1 MSRDPLGDRP
11 VVGTLPRPA
20 RGGSRTGARWVPG
33 SGRRA
38 GPRWQQV
45 DLGLFIGALGLSVVG
60 VVLVWSATRASSGGS
75 AALKQL
81 VALGVGIACA
91 AVVARLDVRSVR
103 ALAPV
108 VYVLAVLGLAAV
120 VSPLGSTVNGSRSW
134 IRLPGG
140 MTLQPSEL
148 MKVALAVGLAMLLAE
163 RAERG
168 LRQRHRDVVLA
179 WVVAGIPVLLVLAQ
193 PDLGSALVLVAMSV
207 VIIAAAGAPWLWTVA
222 VLVAGAGAVAAAFLT
237 PLLSGYQRNRL
248 RAFLDPSLDPQG
260 IGYQTRQ
267 VRVAIGSGG
276 LGGQG
281 LFEGRQTQGGFI
293 PFQETDFVFSVAGE
307 ELGFLG
313 AAGLVVLIGF
323 IVVRCVVVARRAD
336 AFGRL
341 VAIGVAV
348 WLGVQAF
355 ENIGMNLGLMPVTG
369 LPLPFVSSGGSSLIA
384 SWVAIG
390 LVGNV
395 AAASVRHR
403 GPAGPAGVGAG
414 GPSRATR

>member
-1 MSRDPLGDRP
+1 MQLD
-11 VVGTLPRPA
+11 VGL
-20 RGGSRTGARWVPG
+20 
-33 SGRRA
+33 
-38 GPRWQQV
+38 
-45 DLGLFIGALGLSVVG
+45 LIGALGLSVVG
-60 VVLVWSATRASSGGS
+60 VVLVWSATRASSGGT

-81 VALGVGIACA
+81 VALAVGLACA
-91 AVVARLDVRSVR
+91 AAVTRLDVRTVR
-103 ALAPV
+103 AVAPV

-140 MTLQPSEL
+140 MSLQPSEL

-168 LRQRHRDVVLA
+168 LRQPHRDVVLA
-179 WVVAGIPVLLVLAQ
+179 WVVAGIPVVLVLAQ
-193 PDLGSALVLVAMSV
+193 PDLGSALVLVAMAV
-207 VIIAAAGAPWLWTVA
+207 VIIAAAGAPGLWTAA
-222 VLVAGAGAVAAAFLT
+222 VLLAGVGAVAAAFLT
-237 PLLSGYQRNRL
+237 PVLSGYQRNRL

-267 VRVAIGSGG
+267 VRIAIGSGG

-281 LFEGRQTQGGFI
+281 LFEGRQTQSGFI

-313 AAGLVVLIGF
+313 AAGIVVLIAF

-348 WLGVQAF
+348 WMGVQAF

-384 SWVAIG
+384 SWVAVGI
-390 LVGNV
+390 VGNV
-395 AAASVRHR
+395 AAVSQGR
-403 GPAGPAGVGAG
+403 GPFPRRAPGRVRG
-414 GPSRATR
+414 GFRS

>member
-11 VVGTLPRPA
+11 VLAVGA
-20 RGGSRTGARWVPG
+20 GA
-33 SGRRA
+33 GRRA
-38 GPRWQQV
+38 TAGTRRSWLRV
-45 DLGLFIGALGLSVVG
+45 DLGLFIGAAGLSAVG
-60 VVLVWSATRASSGGS
+60 VVLVWSATRADSGAS

-81 VALGVGIACA
+81 VALLVGMACA
-91 AVVARLDVRSVR
+91 AVVTRLDVRAVR

-108 VYVLAVLGLAAV
+108 AYGLAVLGLVAV

-163 RAERG
+163 RADRG
-168 LRQRHRDVVLA
+168 LPQRHRDVALA
-179 WVVAGIPVLLVLAQ
+179 WLVAGIPVVLVLAQ
-193 PDLGSALVLVAMSV
+193 PDLGSALVLVAMAV
-207 VIIAAAGAPWLWTVA
+207 VIIAAAGAPALWTLG
-222 VLVAGAGAVAAAFLT
+222 VLAAGASAVTAAFLT
-237 PLLSGYQRNRL
+237 PVLSGYQRNRL

-267 VRVAIGSGG
+267 VRIAIGSGG

-313 AAGLVVLIGF
+313 AAGLVLLIGF
-323 IVVRCVVVARRAD
+323 IVVRCVLVARQAD

-341 VAIGVAV
+341 VAIGVGV
-348 WLGVQAF
+348 WFGVQAF
-355 ENIGMNLGLMPVTG
+355 ENIGMNLGVMPVTG

-384 SWVAIG
+384 SWVALG

-395 AAASVRHR
+395 AATSQVRSHLR
-403 GPAGPAGVGAG
+403 
-414 GPSRATR
+414 SYLR

>member
-11 VVGTLPRPA
+11 VLAVGA
-20 RGGSRTGARWVPG
+20 GA
-33 SGRRA
+33 GRRVTA
-38 GPRWQQV
+38 GTRRSWLRV
-45 DLGLFIGALGLSVVG
+45 DLGLFIGAAGLSAVG
-60 VVLVWSATRASSGGS
+60 VVLVWSATRADSGAA

-81 VALGVGIACA
+81 VALLGGMACA
-91 AVVARLDVRSVR
+91 AVVTRLDVRAVR

-108 VYVLAVLGLAAV
+108 AYGLAVLGLVAV

-163 RAERG
+163 RADRG
-168 LRQRHRDVVLA
+168 MPQRHRDIALA
-179 WVVAGIPVLLVLAQ
+179 WLVAGIPVVLVLAQ
-193 PDLGSALVLVAMSV
+193 PDLGSALVLVAMAV
-207 VIIAAAGAPWLWTVA
+207 VIIAAAGAPALWTLA
-222 VLVAGAGAVAAAFLT
+222 VLAAGASAVTAAFLT
-237 PLLSGYQRNRL
+237 PVLSGYQRNRL

-267 VRVAIGSGG
+267 VRIAIGSGG

-313 AAGLVVLIGF
+313 AAGLVLLIGF
-323 IVVRCVVVARRAD
+323 IVVRCVLVARRAD

-341 VAIGVAV
+341 VAIGVGV
-348 WLGVQAF
+348 WFGVQAF
-355 ENIGMNLGLMPVTG
+355 ENIGMNLGVMPVTG

-384 SWVAIG
+384 SWVALG

-395 AAASVRHR
+395 AATSHVRSHLR
-403 GPAGPAGVGAG
+403 
-414 GPSRATR
+414 

>member
-1 MSRDPLGDRP
+1 MQL
-11 VVGTLPRPA
+11 
-20 RGGSRTGARWVPG
+20 
-33 SGRRA
+33 
-38 GPRWQQV
+38 
-45 DLGLFIGALGLSVVG
+45 DLGLLIGALGLSVVG
-60 VVLVWSATRASSGGS
+60 VVLVWSATRASSGGT

-81 VALGVGIACA
+81 VALGVGMACA
-91 AVVARLDVRSVR
+91 AAVTRLDVRTVR
-103 ALAPV
+103 AVAPV

-140 MTLQPSEL
+140 MSLQPSEL

-179 WVVAGIPVLLVLAQ
+179 WVVAGIPIVLVLAQ
-193 PDLGSALVLVAMSV
+193 PDLGSALVLVAMAV
-207 VIIAAAGAPWLWTVA
+207 VIIAAAGAPGVWTVA
-222 VLVAGAGAVAAAFLT
+222 VLVTGGGAVAAAFLT
-237 PLLSGYQRNRL
+237 PVLSGYQRNRL

-313 AAGLVVLIGF
+313 AAGIVVLIAF

-348 WLGVQAF
+348 WMGVQAF

-384 SWVAIG
+384 SWVAVG

-395 AAASVRHR
+395 AAASHRRASSPRGASGRVRGAFR
-403 GPAGPAGVGAG
+403 G
-414 GPSRATR
+414 

>member
-11 VVGTLPRPA
+11 LLAAPSRL
-20 RGGSRTGARWVPG
+20 RGRTT
-33 SGRRA
+33 A
-38 GPRWQQV
+38 GPSWLRV
-45 DLGLFIGALGLSVVG
+45 DLGLLIGAFGLSVVG
-60 VVLVWSATRASSGGS
+60 VVLVWSATRVGSGGT

-81 VALGVGIACA
+81 VALLIGMACA
-91 AVVARLDVRSVR
+91 AVVTRVDVRAVR
-103 ALAPV
+103 AAAPV
-108 VYVLAVLGLAAV
+108 VYVLAVVGLAAV
-120 VSPLGSTVNGSRSW
+120 VSPLGTTVNGSRSW

-140 MTLQPSEL
+140 MSLQPSEL
-148 MKVALAVGLAMLLAE
+148 MKVALAIGLAMLLAE
-163 RAERG
+163 RAERA
-168 LRQRHRDVVLA
+168 LRQPHRDVALA
-179 WVVAGIPVLLVLAQ
+179 WVVAGIPIVLVLAQ

-207 VIIAAAGAPWLWTVA
+207 VIIAAAGAPFLWTLA
-222 VLVAGAGAVAAAFLT
+222 VLVGGIGAVAAAFLT
-237 PLLSGYQRNRL
+237 PVLSAYQHNRL

-267 VRVAIGSGG
+267 ARIAIGSGG
-276 LGGQG
+276 LAGQG
-281 LFEGRQTQGGFI
+281 LFEGRQTQGGFV

-341 VAIGVAV
+341 VTIGVAV
-348 WLGVQAF
+348 WFGVQAF

-384 SWVAIG
+384 SWIALG

-395 AAASVRHR
+395 ASASH
-403 GPAGPAGVGAG
+403 AGRTVGA
-414 GPSRATR
+414 RAHLLG

>member
-11 VVGTLPRPA
+11 VLAVGGRA
-20 RGGSRTGARWVPG
+20 
-33 SGRRA
+33 GRRVTA
-38 GPRWQQV
+38 TRRSWLRV
-45 DLGLFIGALGLSVVG
+45 DLGLFIGAAGLSVVG
-60 VVLVWSATRASSGGS
+60 VVLVWSATRADSGAA

-81 VALGVGIACA
+81 VALLVGMACA
-91 AVVARLDVRSVR
+91 AVVTRLDVRVVR

-108 VYVLAVLGLAAV
+108 VYGLAVLGLGAV

-163 RAERG
+163 RADR
-168 LRQRHRDVVLA
+168 RMPQRHRDVVLA
-179 WVVAGIPVLLVLAQ
+179 WLVAGIPVVLVLAQ
-193 PDLGSALVLVAMSV
+193 PDLGSALVLVAMAV
-207 VIIAAAGAPWLWTVA
+207 VIIAAAGAPALWTVG
-222 VLVAGAGAVAAAFLT
+222 VLAAGAATVAAAFLT
-237 PLLSGYQRNRL
+237 PVLSGYQRNRL

-267 VRVAIGSGG
+267 VRIAIGSGG

-313 AAGLVVLIGF
+313 AAGLVLLIGF
-323 IVVRCVVVARRAD
+323 IVVRCVLVARRAD

-341 VAIGVAV
+341 VAIGVGV
-348 WLGVQAF
+348 WFGVQAF
-355 ENIGMNLGLMPVTG
+355 ENIGMNLGVMPVTG

-384 SWVAIG
+384 SWVALG

-395 AAASVRHR
+395 ASTSHPR
-403 GPAGPAGVGAG
+403 
-414 GPSRATR
+414 

>member
-1 MSRDPLGDRP
+1 MSRDPLRDRP
-11 VVGTLPRPA
+11 VVA
-20 RGGSRTGARWVPG
+20 VGGRA
-33 SGRRA
+33 GRRVPA
-38 GPRWQQV
+38 ARRSWLRV
-45 DLGLFIGALGLSVVG
+45 DLGLFIGAAGLSVVG
-60 VVLVWSATRASSGGS
+60 VVLVWSATRADSGAA

-81 VALGVGIACA
+81 VALLAGMVCA
-91 AVVARLDVRSVR
+91 AVVTRLDVRTVR

-108 VYVLAVLGLAAV
+108 VHGLAVLGLVAV

-140 MTLQPSEL
+140 MSLQPSEL

-163 RAERG
+163 RADR
-168 LRQRHRDVVLA
+168 RMPQRHRDVALA
-179 WVVAGIPVLLVLAQ
+179 WLVAGIPVVLVLAQ
-193 PDLGSALVLVAMSV
+193 PDLGSALVLVAMAV
-207 VIIAAAGAPWLWTVA
+207 VIIAAAGAPALWTVG
-222 VLVAGAGAVAAAFLT
+222 VLAAGAAAVAAAFLT
-237 PLLSGYQRNRL
+237 PVLSGYQRNRL

-267 VRVAIGSGG
+267 VRIAIGSGG

-313 AAGLVVLIGF
+313 AAGLVLLIGF
-323 IVVRCVVVARRAD
+323 IVLRCVLVARRAD

-341 VAIGVAV
+341 VAIGVGV
-348 WLGVQAF
+348 WFGVQAF

-384 SWVAIG
+384 SWVALG

-395 AAASVRHR
+395 ASTSHPR
-403 GPAGPAGVGAG
+403 
-414 GPSRATR
+414 

>member
-11 VVGTLPRPA
+11 VLAVG
-20 RGGSRTGARWVPG
+20 RGGGGAAG
-33 SGRRA
+33 AGG
-38 GPRWQQV
+38 GPRARRSWLRV
-45 DLGLFIGALGLSVVG
+45 DLGLLIGAAGLSLVG
-60 VVLVWSATRASSGGS
+60 VVLIWSATRAEAGAT

-81 VALGVGIACA
+81 VALAVGMVGAL
-91 AVVARLDVRSVR
+91 VVTRLDVRAVR

-108 VYVLAVLGLAAV
+108 VYGLAVLGLVAV

-148 MKVALAVGLAMLLAE
+148 MKVALAIGLAMLLAE
-163 RAERG
+163 RADR
-168 LRQRHRDVVLA
+168 RMPQRHRDVALA

-207 VIIAAAGAPWLWTVA
+207 VIIAAAGAPALWTLG
-222 VLVAGAGAVAAAFLT
+222 VLVAGSAAVAAAFLT
-237 PLLSGYQRNRL
+237 PVLSGYQRNRL

-267 VRVAIGSGG
+267 VRIAIGSGG

-313 AAGLVVLIGF
+313 AAGLVLLIGF
-323 IVVRCVVVARRAD
+323 IVVRCVLVARRAD

-341 VAIGVAV
+341 VAIGVGV
-348 WLGVQAF
+348 WFGVQAF
-355 ENIGMNLGLMPVTG
+355 ENIGMNLGVMPVTG
-369 LPLPFVSSGGSSLIA
+369 LPLPFVSGGGSSLIA
-384 SWVAIG
+384 SWIALG

-395 AAASVRHR
+395 AAASQARSL
-403 GPAGPAGVGAG
+403 AGAG
-414 GPSRATR
+414 SPRRTGLPVRG

>member
-11 VVGTLPRPA
+11 LLEARRRRRRPA
-20 RGGSRTGARWVPG
+20 SRPG
-33 SGRRA
+33 TSWLR
-38 GPRWQQV
+38 V
-45 DLGLFIGALGLSVVG
+45 DLGLFVGAAGLSVVG
-60 VVLVWSATRASSGGS
+60 VVLVWSATRSDAGGT

-81 VALGVGIACA
+81 VALLIGMVGA
-91 AVVARLDVRSVR
+91 AVVTRLDVRGVR
-103 ALAPV
+103 ALAPL
-108 VYVLAVLGLAAV
+108 VYALAVLGLVAV

-148 MKVALAVGLAMLLAE
+148 MKVALAIGLAMLLAE
-163 RAERG
+163 RADRR
-168 LRQRHRDVVLA
+168 LLQRHRDVALA
-179 WVVAGIPVLLVLAQ
+179 WVVAGVPVVLVLAQ

-207 VIIAAAGAPWLWTVA
+207 VVIAAAGAPAPWTVG
-222 VLVAGAGAVAAAFLT
+222 VLVAGSAAVAAAFLT
-237 PLLSGYQRNRL
+237 PVLSAYQRNRL

-267 VRVAIGSGG
+267 VRIAIGSGG

-281 LFEGRQTQGGFI
+281 LFEGRQTQGGYI

-307 ELGFLG
+307 ELGFIG

-323 IVVRCVVVARRAD
+323 IVVRCVLVARRAD

-341 VAIGVAV
+341 VSIGVAV
-348 WLGVQAF
+348 WFGVQAF

-384 SWVAIG
+384 SWIALG

-395 AAASVRHR
+395 AAASHAR
-403 GPAGPAGVGAG
+403 AGAQASRSGVEAPQMRDCGVD
-414 GPSRATR
+414 R

>member
-1 MSRDPLGDRP
+1 MNSGEGIRGVRGRASTWLRND
-11 VVGTLPRPA
+11 VGL
-20 RGGSRTGARWVPG
+20 
-33 SGRRA
+33 
-38 GPRWQQV
+38 
-45 DLGLFIGALGLSVVG
+45 LIGALGLSLVG

-81 VALGVGIACA
+81 VALAVGMGCA
-91 AVVARLDVRSVR
+91 AAVTRLDVRTVR

-120 VSPLGSTVNGSRSW
+120 VTPLGSTVNGSRSW

-140 MTLQPSEL
+140 MSLQPSEF

-207 VIIAAAGAPWLWTVA
+207 VIIAAAGAPWLWTAA

-237 PLLSGYQRNRL
+237 PVLSGYQRNRL
-248 RAFLDPSLDPQG
+248 RAFLDPTLDPQG

-267 VRVAIGSGG
+267 VRIAIGSGG

-281 LFEGRQTQGGFI
+281 LFAGRQTQGGFI
-293 PFQETDFVFSVAGE
+293 PFQESDFVFSVAGE

-313 AAGLVVLIGF
+313 AAGVVLLIGF
-323 IVVRCVVVARRAD
+323 IVVRCLVVARRAD

-355 ENIGMNLGLMPVTG
+355 ENVGMNLGLMPVTG

-384 SWVAIG
+384 SWVAVG

-395 AAASVRHR
+395 ARASGRVRR
-403 GPAGPAGVGAG
+403 TVP
-414 GPSRATR
+414 RQATG

>member
-1 MSRDPLGDRP
+1 VSRDPLGDRP
-11 VVGTLPRPA
+11 VLGGRGRLRGRTA
-20 RGGSRTGARWVPG
+20 RGRSWLR
-33 SGRRA
+33 
-38 GPRWQQV
+38 V
-45 DLGLFIGALGLSVVG
+45 DVGLLIGAFGLSVVG
-60 VVLVWSATRASSGGS
+60 VVLVWSATRTDTGGT
-75 AALKQL
+75 AALKQA
-81 VALGVGIACA
+81 VALLVGIACA
-91 AVVARLDVRSVR
+91 TVVTRLDVRAVR
-103 ALAPV
+103 AAAPA

-140 MTLQPSEL
+140 TSLQPSEF
-148 MKVALAVGLAMLLAE
+148 MKVALAIGLAMLLAE

-168 LRQRHRDVVLA
+168 LRQPHRDVGLA
-179 WVVAGIPVLLVLAQ
+179 WVVAGIPIVLVLVQ

-207 VIIAAAGAPWLWTVA
+207 VIIAAAGAPLLWTLG
-222 VLVAGAGAVAAAFLT
+222 VLAAGAGLVAAAFLT
-237 PLLSGYQRNRL
+237 PVLSTYQRNRL

-267 VRVAIGSGG
+267 VRIAIGSGG

-341 VAIGVAV
+341 VTIGVAV
-348 WLGVQAF
+348 WFGVQAF

-384 SWVAIG
+384 SWIAVG
-390 LVGNV
+390 LVGKV
-395 AAASVRHR
+395 ASASQR
-403 GPAGPAGVGAG
+403 GSGAG
-414 GPSRATR
+414 DRPHRLRSVQPN

>member
-1 MSRDPLGDRP
+1 M
-11 VVGTLPRPA
+11 
-20 RGGSRTGARWVPG
+20 
-33 SGRRA
+33 
-38 GPRWQQV
+38 
-45 DLGLFIGALGLSVVG
+45 
-60 VVLVWSATRASSGGS
+60 
-75 AALKQL
+75 
-81 VALGVGIACA
+81 
-91 AVVARLDVRSVR
+91 
-103 ALAPV
+103 
-108 VYVLAVLGLAAV
+108 
-120 VSPLGSTVNGSRSW
+120 
-134 IRLPGG
+134 
-140 MTLQPSEL
+140 
-148 MKVALAVGLAMLLAE
+148 
-163 RAERG
+163 
-168 LRQRHRDVVLA
+168 
-179 WVVAGIPVLLVLAQ
+179 
-193 PDLGSALVLVAMSV
+193 
-207 VIIAAAGAPWLWTVA
+207 
-222 VLVAGAGAVAAAFLT
+222 
-237 PLLSGYQRNRL
+237 LSGYQRNRL

-267 VRVAIGSGG
+267 VRIAIGSGG

-384 SWVAIG
+384 SWIAVG

-395 AAASVRHR
+395 AVGVAPGRARALGSDVHPGHPDPGRAPRLGRVSPLSRPGDGRSRHDAER
-403 GPAGPAGVGAG
+403 GPGATAGVPRPVPRPGVTAGATAG
-414 GPSRATR
+414 VTARCHGPGSAQGAALRRAAGSRSAVGWPRLRQSRLHCCQVCQLTRAPVTVAVRP

>member
-1 MSRDPLGDRP
+1 M
-11 VVGTLPRPA
+11 
-20 RGGSRTGARWVPG
+20 PG

>member
-1 MSRDPLGDRP
+1 MSRDPVGDRP
-11 VVGTLPRPA
+11 VLAGPLPRPA
-20 RGGSRTGARWVPG
+20 RVAGQPRAPRGLGA
-33 SGRRA
+33 SGASWR
-38 GPRWQQV
+38 QL
-45 DLGLFIGALGLSVVG
+45 DLGLLIGALGLSVVG
-60 VVLVWSATRASSGGS
+60 VVLVWSATRASSGGA

-81 VALGVGIACA
+81 VALGVGLACA
-91 AVVARLDVRSVR
+91 AAVTRLDVRTVR
-103 ALAPV
+103 AAAPV
-108 VYVLAVLGLAAV
+108 GYVLAVLGLAAV

-134 IRLPGG
+134 IRVPGG
-140 MTLQPSEL
+140 MSLQPSEL

-179 WVVAGIPVLLVLAQ
+179 WVAAGIPVVLVLAQ
-193 PDLGSALVLVAMSV
+193 PDLGSALVLVAMAV
-207 VIIAAAGAPWLWTVA
+207 VIIAAAGAPGLWTAA
-222 VLVAGAGAVAAAFLT
+222 VLAAGAGAVAAAFLT
-237 PLLSGYQRNRL
+237 PVLSGYQRNRL

-267 VRVAIGSGG
+267 VRIAIGSGG

-281 LFEGRQTQGGFI
+281 LFQGRQTQGGFI

-313 AAGLVVLIGF
+313 AAGIVVLIAF

-348 WLGVQAF
+348 WMGVQAF

-384 SWVAIG
+384 SWVAVG

-395 AAASVRHR
+395 AAGSQTRRPFPR
-403 GPAGPAGVGAG
+403 GPSSRVRGAIRG
-414 GPSRATR
+414 

>member
-11 VVGTLPRPA
+11 VLARTPPRSA
-20 RGGSRTGARWVPG
+20 RGGPAAVAGGRARSARSTW
-33 SGRRA
+33 R
-38 GPRWQQV
+38 QI
-45 DLGLFIGALGLSVVG
+45 DLGLLIGAFGLSVVG
-60 VVLVWSATRASSGGS
+60 VVLVWSATRASAGGTT
-75 AALKQL
+75 ALKQL
-81 VALGVGIACA
+81 VALGVGVACA
-91 AVVARLDVRSVR
+91 AAVTRLDVRTVR
-103 ALAPV
+103 AVAPV

-140 MTLQPSEL
+140 LSLQPSEF

-163 RAERG
+163 RAERR
-168 LRQRHRDVVLA
+168 LRQRHRDVALA
-179 WVVAGIPVLLVLAQ
+179 WVVAGIPILLVLAQ

-207 VIIAAAGAPWLWTVA
+207 IVIAAAGAPWLWTAA

-237 PLLSGYQRNRL
+237 PVLSGYQRNRL

-323 IVVRCVVVARRAD
+323 IVVRCVLVARRAD

-384 SWVAIG
+384 SWVAVG

-395 AAASVRHR
+395 AATSRRER
-403 GPAGPAGVGAG
+403 GP
-414 GPSRATR
+414 RALS